1 MEKLV
6 DIRPG
11 MSVNVVIN
19 VDIDKEIADVRNAV
33 VYDVDGVGIVLSQT
47 NPPFTKYHIG
57 TKITVTYLV
66 KRKEAAPSRIGFSG
80 KVISILNDYSLHSSK
95 TVQAINIIRESELKI
110 YDLRMHYRVIPKS
123 DSGIHLY
130 VGGEKVNLLD
140 ISMGG
145 ARFCHPRDNPIE
157 RGVMIKMILTL
168 DLERFDIEAK
178 SVNVWHP
185 YEDGRWA
192 DLEYVSVQFFTMD
205 KKCSH
210 LLSGKILAIQRE
222 FLSKT

>member
-11 MSVNVVIN
+11 MSVNVVLN
-19 VDIDKEIADVRNAV
+19 VDVDEEIADVRNAV
-33 VYDVDGVGIVLSQT
+33 VYDVDGVEIILSQT
-47 NPPFTKYHIG
+47 NPPFTKYYIG
-57 TKITVTYLV
+57 TEITVTYLV
-66 KRKEAAPSRIGFSG
+66 KRKESPSRIGFSG
-80 KVISILNDYSLHSSK
+80 KVINILNDYSLHSSK
-95 TVQAINIIRESELKI
+95 TVQAINIVRKSELKT
-110 YDLRMHYRVIPKS
+110 YDLRMHYRVSPKS
-123 DSGIHLY
+123 NSGIHLY
-130 VGGEKVNLLD
+130 VGGEEVNLLD

-157 RGVMIKMILTL
+157 PGVMIKMILTV

-178 SVNVWHP
+178 TVNVWYP
-185 YEDGRWA
+185 SEAGSRA
-192 DLEYVSVQFFTMD
+192 DLEYVSLQFSKLD

-210 LLSGKILAIQRE
+210 LLSGKILTIQRE

>member
-11 MSVNVVIN
+11 MSVNVVLN
-19 VDIDKEIADVRNAV
+19 VDVDKELADVRNAV
-33 VYDVDGVGIVLSQT
+33 VYDVDSSGIVLSQT

-57 TKITVTYLV
+57 KEITVTYLV
-66 KRKEAAPSRIGFSG
+66 KRKEGPIRIGFSG
-80 KVISILNDYSLHSSK
+80 KVLNILNDYSLHSSK
-95 TVQAINIIRESELKI
+95 TVQAVNIIRESELKI
-110 YDLRMHYRVIPKS
+110 YDLRMHYRVNPKS

-130 VGGEKVNLLD
+130 VGNEKVNLLD
-140 ISMGG
+140 ISIGG
-145 ARFCHPRDNPIE
+145 ARFCHPIDNPIE
-157 RGVMIKMILTL
+157 LGVMIKMILTI
-168 DLERFDIEAK
+168 DWERFDVEAK
-178 SVNVWHP
+178 SVNVWYP
-185 YEDGRWA
+185 SEIGRRA
-192 DLEYVSVQFFTMD
+192 DLEYVSVQFFKMD

>member
-1 MEKLV
+1 VEELV

-11 MSVNVVIN
+11 MSVNIIIN

-57 TKITVTYLV
+57 TEITVTYLV
-66 KRKEAAPSRIGFSG
+66 KRKEAPSRIGFSG
-80 KVISILNDYSLHSSK
+80 KVINILNDYSLHSSK
-95 TVQAINIIRESELKI
+95 TVQAINIVRESELKV
-110 YDLRMHYRVIPKS
+110 YDLRMHYRVSPKS
-123 DSGIHLY
+123 NSGIHLY
-130 VGGEKVNLLD
+130 VGGEKLNLLD

-157 RGVMIKMILTL
+157 PGVMIKMILTL

-178 SVNVWHP
+178 SVNVWYP
-185 YEDGRWA
+185 PDAGRRA
-192 DLEYVSVQFFTMD
+192 DLEYVSVHFFKMD
-205 KKCSH
+205 KRCSH
-210 LLSGKILAIQRE
+210 LLSGKILTIQRE